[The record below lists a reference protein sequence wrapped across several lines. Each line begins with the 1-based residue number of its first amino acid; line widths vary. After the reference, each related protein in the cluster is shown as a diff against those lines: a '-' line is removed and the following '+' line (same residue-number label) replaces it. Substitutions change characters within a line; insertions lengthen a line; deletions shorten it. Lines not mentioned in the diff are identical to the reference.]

1 MKTCI
6 YGVDTSTSKGGSS
19 IGYYITVEEN
29 VNIYVEDLNP
39 GGNCKT
45 ILFLHGWPANH
56 KMFEYQFNQL
66 PGLGYRCIGIDH
78 RGFGKS
84 DKPWWGYNYD
94 RMADDVRV
102 VIDTLQLEN
111 VILAGHSMGGAI
123 AVRYMARHDGHQIS
137 KLALF
142 GAAAPSFTQRPE
154 NPYGKTIEEVNQMIK
169 DSYTNRPQMLEG
181 FGDHFFARYMTESFK
196 TWFQSL
202 GLEASGH
209 ATAMALVALRDEDL
223 RQDLPKINVPTAIFH
238 GKQDKVCPYVFGELM
253 HVAIKGSELI
263 PFYLS
268 GHGLFYCEMKKFN
281 RELVRF
287 IG

>member
-1 MKTCI
+1 MR
-6 YGVDTSTSKGGSS
+6 DRESTKLCNGGRK

-39 GGNCKT
+39 GNGKP

-56 KMFEYQFNQL
+56 KMFEYQFDQL
-66 PGLGYRCIGIDH
+66 PAMGYRCIGIDH

-84 DKPWWGYNYD
+84 DRPWDGYNYD

-102 VIDTLQLEN
+102 IIDTLQLED

-123 AVRYMARHDGHQIS
+123 AIRYMARHEGHKIS

-142 GAAAPSFTQRPE
+142 GAAAPSFTERPDFL
-154 NPYGKTIEEVNQMIK
+154 YGKTTEEVNQLIQET
-169 DSYTNRPQMLEG
+169 YTNRPQMLAG
-181 FGDHFFARYMTESFK
+181 FGDVFFARYLTESFID
-196 TWFQSL
+196 WFQSL

-209 ATAMALVALRDEDL
+209 ATAMCLLALRDEDL
-223 RQDLPKINVPTAIFH
+223 RNDLAEIHVPTAIFH
-238 GKQDKVCPYVFGELM
+238 GKQDKVCPYVLGELM
-253 HVAIKGSELI
+253 HEGIKGSELI
-263 PFYLS
+263 PFYYS